1 MFFSLSMWQLLCGGF
16 IKLFYKV
23 SSLVSNESNDVNEAD
38 IHRGAQVG
46 LAPVH
51 EGGPHAERNKSL

>member
-1 MFFSLSMWQLLCGGF
+1 MAYQV
-16 IKLFYKV
+16 IYKV
-23 SSLVSNESNDVNEAD
+23 SSLVSNESNDVYEAD

-51 EGGPHAERNKSL
+51 EGGPHAERNKSLYKKNVDLNI